1 MANME
6 VGSCLSEDVL
16 GIREGV
22 CVCVRERVV
31 TYEW

>member
-16 GIREGV
+16 GIRECV
-22 CVCVRERVV
+22 CVCVRER
-31 TYEW
+31 ESRCL